1 MSVTENLAVPYYQQ
15 ETNYYCGA
23 ACAKMVLQEIGAG
36 ALDQDDLYND
46 NHSHSVAE
54 GGWATGPDGLNWT
67 MNARKPLPPTFNN
80 HFVLFSQASEDS
92 ISRKIA
98 WTIHHYHVAPIA
110 LVYHSQHWIV
120 VRGYQASAAPT
131 GPADLGIVLKGLF
144 INNPWPPTTSK
155 SPAISNEHI
164 SYATWV
170 STYMTGV
177 QWGHWAG
184 RFVAVCDPEPAASE
198 IGERELEPGEPRR
211 RELLTPDE
219 AGDYAIRGI
228 ERYGLREQEEFARA
242 LDGAKPA
249 PGRLVQ
255 RLDRTDSFYYL
266 VPMVRDERPSA
277 VVSVGAL
284 DARYHQAAIAPED
297 GGWDISSLDR
307 DAVYR
312 RVVGQRLPVD
322 DRSRTPIRADA
333 VSIYPSLVWK
343 PCRESLSPNYPFA
356 MITVGD
362 QRFYLRSDGE
372 IFSQLHDLDA
382 GV

>member
-1 MSVTENLAVPYYQQ
+1 
-15 ETNYYCGA
+15 
-23 ACAKMVLQEIGAG
+23 
-36 ALDQDDLYND
+36 
-46 NHSHSVAE
+46 
-54 GGWATGPDGLNWT
+54 
-67 MNARKPLPPTFNN
+67 
-80 HFVLFSQASEDS
+80 
-92 ISRKIA
+92 
-98 WTIHHYHVAPIA
+98 
-110 LVYHSQHWIV
+110 VYHSQHWIV
-120 VRGYQASAAPT
+120 VRGYQANAAPT
-131 GPADLGIVLKGLF
+131 GPADLGIVLNGLF
-144 INNPWPPTTSK
+144 INNPWPPTTSLT
-155 SPAISNEHI
+155 PGIANEHI

-177 QWGHWAG
+177 PGGHWAG
-184 RFVAVCDPEPAASE
+184 KYVAVCDPEPAARE
-198 IGERELEPGEPRR
+198 IGKRELEPGEPKR

-219 AGDYAIRGI
+219 AGSYAVRGI
-228 ERYGLREQEEFARA
+228 DRYGLREQEEFARA

-284 DARYHQAAIAPED
+284 DARYHQSAIVPED
-297 GGWDISSLDR
+297 GGWDLSSLDR

-312 RVVGQRLPVD
+312 RTVGQRLPVD
-322 DRSRTPIRADA
+322 ERSRTPIRPEA
-333 VSIYPSLVWK
+333 VCIYPALVWK
-343 PCRESLSPNYPFA
+343 PCRESLSPNYSFA

-382 GV
+382 GI